1 MKSVRAVAPLAPYL
15 AILIGLFWARR
26 AWVALLGFHA
36 GMLAV
41 LWIER
46 PAIPVA
52 KLFQKEDN
60 LAVLAACVIAGGGSG
75 VLLYF
80 LWPFLGNAR
89 SLPTYLASL
98 GLTPAAWPVFLAY
111 FCLVNPWL
119 EEYFWRGYL
128 DSPSKSIAG
137 VDLFFAGY
145 HLLVLYGILSLGW
158 LLLTA
163 VVLTLTA
170 WLWRQT
176 VRASGGLLIASLS
189 HFAADLSVLLVAYS
203 LSTKG

>member
-1 MKSVRAVAPLAPYL
+1 MKSLKTVAPLVPYL
-15 AILIGLFWARR
+15 AIPFGLFWAQR

-46 PAIPVA
+46 PAIPIA
-52 KLFQKEDN
+52 KLFHKEDN
-60 LAVLAACVIAGGGSG
+60 QVMLAACVIAGGSAG

-80 LWPFLGNAR
+80 LWPFLGGAR
-89 SLPTYLASL
+89 SLPAYLASL
-98 GLTPAAWPVFLAY
+98 GLTSAIWPFFLAY

-128 DSPSKSIAG
+128 GSPSKSITG

-145 HLLVLYGILSLGW
+145 HLLVLYGILSIGW

-163 VVLTLTA
+163 IMLT
-170 WLWRQT
+170 
-176 VRASGGLLIASLS
+176 
-189 HFAADLSVLLVAYS
+189 
-203 LSTKG
+203 